1 METQLVVQRLSR
13 HGVSGGAVYDALIAE
28 AAMKAGAEC
37 IVTLNI
43 SDFHRVTQ
51 GISLSIREP

>member
-1 METQLVVQRLSR
+1 LSR
-13 HGVSGGAVYDALIAE
+13 QGVAGGVVYDALIAE

-43 SDFHRVTQ
+43 RDFHRVTQ
-51 GISLSIREP
+51 GLPLSIREP